1 MTRVRTAMIAVLV
14 LGALPTRAGAHG
26 LSPGLLELEELPGD
40 RLAVTWQMPLF
51 QAPGGTLRPVL
62 PSDCVAEG
70 EPSET
75 VGTDRITDRWTARCG
90 PGGLVGRDVGVD
102 GLATGKTDALVRVT
116 LADGRVVQG
125 VVRGGE
131 PRLRIPEGPRRIDV
145 IGGYA
150 KLGIEHILTGP
161 DHLLFVFGLLLLL
174 VGTPGLLLRTISAF
188 TVGHSITLSLAAL
201 GLARIPSRPIE
212 VGIAASVFLLAVEL
226 SREARPGATLMRRA
240 PWLVAGV
247 FGLLHG
253 LGFAGALAEV
263 GLPAGEIP
271 TALFAFNVGIEI
283 GQLCF
288 VGLVLAVGRALA
300 SLATPRLATA
310 RWIPVYAMG
319 SLSAL
324 WCIERTLALIAPTW

>member
-1 MTRVRTAMIAVLV
+1 MSSVRTAAIAVLV
-14 LGALPTRAGAHG
+14 LVGALGTTAGAHS
-26 LSPGLLELEELPGD
+26 LSPALLELEELGGD
-40 RLAVTWQMPLF
+40 RVGVAWKTSLF
-51 QAPGGTLRPVL
+51 QAPGATLRPVL
-62 PSDCVAEG
+62 PSECVAET
-70 EPSET
+70 ETSET
-75 VGTDRITDRWTARCG
+75 AGTDSVTARWMAHCG
-90 PGGLVGRDVGVD
+90 PGGLVGREVGVE

-125 VVRGGE
+125 VLRGGE
-131 PRLRIPEGPRRIDV
+131 SRLWIPERPRRIDV
-145 IGGYA
+145 IRSYA

-161 DHLLFVFGLLLLL
+161 DHLLFVFGLLLL
-174 VGTPGLLLRTISAF
+174 VASPGLLVRTITAF

-201 GLARIPSRPIE
+201 GLARVPSRPIE

-226 SREARPGATLMRRA
+226 SRDAHPRATLMRRA
-240 PWLVAGV
+240 PWLVAGL

-300 SLATPRLATA
+300 SLAPLRLGAA

-319 SLSAL
+319 ALSAL
-324 WCIERTLALIAPTW
+324 WCIERTLALVAPSW